1 VVAPLAAMI
10 VERRFP
16 EGDQFLFV
24 RSDGEGIQ
32 VEFVDPD
39 ADANDK
45 LIAASVAEPITHSA
59 LASAI
64 LAPQGTPD
72 EFQMLEAECATV
84 ERKLSAPEWI
94 DLKDG
99 LTAEMSSGDF
109 WNRPDRFAVLARFAL
124 MDRVKAAAETA
135 HALRDRAR
143 RYSQSPRRYSGELN
157 GRFAL
162 QLYLIREGIRDAFND
177 APVEV
182 ALAIEPVLDGA
193 GDRPATLTWC
203 SDLTAMYRA
212 WAEKR
217 RMQIRDLPS
226 ANASRAAEDPI
237 LLVSGFGAHRVLAA
251 EAGLHVFEPSEGG
264 TSRVAARVRVDAVP
278 LGQLSAAEERGAI
291 LATLN
296 TAPRSN
302 SVVRR
307 YRKQPPLVRDAAGQ
321 WRTGRLDLVLGG
333 AFDLLQDVA
342 G

>member
-1 VVAPLAAMI
+1 MRGGGTEIERAR
-10 VERRFP
+10 VERSQRRADRRDVLRRFLESP
-16 EGDQFLFV
+16 GPLRGARPFRTDGSREGCSRDGTCV
-24 RSDGEGIQ
+24 ARSG
-32 VEFVDPD
+32 P
-39 ADANDK
+39 
-45 LIAASVAEPITHSA
+45 A
-59 LASAI
+59 L
-64 LAPQGTPD
+64 P
-72 EFQMLEAECATV
+72 
-84 ERKLSAPEWI
+84 
-94 DLKDG
+94 
-99 LTAEMSSGDF
+99 
-109 WNRPDRFAVLARFAL
+109 
-124 MDRVKAAAETA
+124 
-135 HALRDRAR
+135 
-143 RYSQSPRRYSGELN
+143 PRRYSGELN

-162 QLYLIREGIRDAFND
+162 QLYLIREGIRDAFDD

-182 ALAIEPVLDGA
+182 ALTIEPVLDGA

-217 RMQIRDLPS
+217 RMQVRDLPS
-226 ANASRAAEDPI
+226 VNASRAAEDPI

-296 TAPRSN
+296 TTPRLN

-307 YRKQPPLVRDAAGQ
+307 YRKQPPLVRDAAGR